1 MEEGSYR
8 WYEPEYK
15 TGNLGEYI
23 SYLQRKWESDGK
35 PHIDNA
41 TLASEYMLTSYGTNH
56 AEYPG
61 SIPTYYNPET
71 NEIVVGAVKIQG
83 GNVIINA
90 GVINTFGGRIDVMD
104 GFGQMEINNKTPYD
118 LKLNLLDT
126 GGTDLRGI
134 EGTVSITDRNKW
146 NNGYITT
153 TYRRIGSDIT
163 VEESGWAWVG
173 RDYIPVVF
181 SRETIH
187 DSRNTRYFPKQNLWY
202 AIEKGMFGKRWVE
215 GYLSASEFELFK
227 QLHGDQ
233 WHQYIDSYA
242 YMTNWES
249 AGTKL
254 KLDEWFE
261 VEHNYYDREVVYKA
275 IEDVLPYLTNEG
287 HNINYYY
294 LNDAWGEEPKWEYDM
309 YHNPELPDG
318 SFHQRWYL
326 PSVEVREHII
336 FKADYDVQVNFIGW
350 DEGSISVKSEGAV
363 KLNNMLSSLKGQ
375 VTIDAK
381 GGIAQVA
388 DDAVIRSEQI
398 TLKTGEGDIG
408 SPLNPVGVQLTSDT
422 GGLTAIGNNVYI
434 RSDIGDLILSDI
446 RLNDPS
452 GIMRLETIGDISA
465 DPGLVLE
472 GNRIE
477 LMSGQGSIGRAG
489 NPIQL
494 KAGSDGLMAS
504 AAHDIYLSQT
514 EGDLYLGS
522 ALSSSGDV
530 WLQVVDGSLIDANV
544 SETRDERTEEEL
556 DKHWHESRLMDE
568 GAQIS
573 AEETIAAYEN
583 ARTREYYEYWQLRNI
598 RPVYD
603 EHGEVTGYEADP
615 YDENHPNQR
624 LHELHGRYGAEQF
637 SPEWQYVATE
647 QEREELTE
655 GFEWTREQLETA
667 LSKTV
672 LSKKT
677 SSTVPVFEEP
687 NIRGRNVVIL
697 VEQGSVGIDQGE
709 LIIDA
714 EDPTVLQERQNRLA
728 LASAEAN
735 DVLVDEDSML
745 ITVLLR
751 DSVDVD
757 LIEGGSLEVKA
768 RDHVYLGSQ
777 EPIYVKAVESGSD
790 IRIKG
795 KEGLYSVSGG
805 INVISGHNLII
816 EGGTGGIGD
825 LSNPIKLDLTP
836 DSTVI
841 ARATEDIYLE
851 SLNGDL
857 NVAEIFSRSGVFL
870 SASGS
875 IVNFGGERDY
885 VIEGNRIELMAGGTV
900 GHQDNVFT
908 VVSGDGGVSVQAE
921 ADVYLRDF
929 GTNVRINKLSAGG
942 PVNYDAV
949 QGRISIL
956 GDIKGGSL
964 VSLRAA
970 QALSIGSSGSID
982 GSSQV
987 ELAGT
992 DLIMDDGA
1000 WIKAADKVTA
1010 DFNGFMT
1017 LSSLEAG
1024 LVDLKADS
1032 HITQTEDGSI
1042 KGKLEVVAAGK
1053 IILDG
1058 LNNVAELK
1066 LENRGNGDTKFV
1078 NTSGDLSLIAAM
1090 LWHSGNIEIT
1100 NAGGSI
1106 SGETVFT
1113 EDGDISLTA
1122 NGSILT
1128 DFTIASNG
1136 GISLTAE
1143 TGSISAGYTQANDG
1157 DITFAAQG
1165 NIEISNILMTNKN
1178 VYLSSQ
1184 GRIETTGN
1192 GRIQAD
1198 LLDMV
1203 SSGSQLLL
1211 GDHTF
1216 ASLKS
1221 RITNAGDLQIN
1232 NTRSLT
1238 LQGID
1243 VNEGDVLIQNTGD
1256 MTVGG
1261 VVSAGNGGSIS
1272 LTSSNNM
1279 VIREQ
1284 VGTTG
1289 EVSLSAG
1296 GSISAV
1302 DNGRIAD
1309 AALLTTAS
1317 RTGQTLVGDQVK
1329 AFTAVN
1335 TGSGV
1340 IQFANQGDL
1349 VVNRVAQVL
1358 AGDIIISGG
1367 NVSITDLIQTAGDI
1381 YLSAAGELVQD
1392 SDKSILTGRKL
1403 VTESGGSQ
1411 LLTGANKVA
1420 TFAGV
1425 ISGAGNLQL
1434 QNLDS
1439 LVIKSITVADGD
1451 IDVNT
1456 PEQLEVVGEVS
1467 AGNTNKIQLTSGG
1480 NIQIV
1485 ELVKTLGEVH
1495 LSSQGSI
1502 TTADAGRIHAA
1513 QLTAISDGEVTF
1525 AGDNLVGRFAARSTD
1540 GAIRFSNLGTL
1551 QLLDLSTSDNIEINT
1566 ADGLEILGT
1575 IDTTGEVSLTAAG
1588 KITETG
1594 QGRVI
1599 NAAILK
1605 AVSGAGQELLG
1616 ANSIEVYDATN
1627 LGHGPVRF
1635 ANIESF
1641 TLKQLVQSSGDIELI
1656 SRGDFDLGI
1665 DLATAGGSIR
1675 IDSGGGLVVGTD
1687 VTTGDG
1693 SIELSSGARFDLI
1706 GNVVSGGGDITLSS
1720 GGLFDLTGTVTTNS
1734 GNVLLNSIGC
1744 VLSGVVSTEDG
1755 DILLVSNGLVDLIGT
1770 VSSGDGN
1777 IELISGDSFDL
1788 SGNVRTSAGNILLSS
1803 NGGFALIGEVDTY
1816 DGNVLLNSGGQVG
1829 LSGDVS
1835 AGGIIELNS
1844 ADRFDLSGTVI
1855 TGSGDIKLNSDE
1867 GFDLSGDVTSGKGD
1881 IELSSGDRFELT
1893 GSVRTAGGNI
1903 VLSSGAELSLN
1914 GKAATGKGNIL
1925 LNSGDSIDLAGT
1937 VTSGEGRIEL
1947 KSADRFDLSGK
1958 VETAGGNIT
1967 LYGGRGVFL
1976 VGDVVTAS
1984 GNIAL
1989 RSGLELVLT
1998 GSVVTDN
2005 GNIVVDSDDSLD
2017 LSGIVNSDRGDIE
2030 LSSGGNFDL
2039 SGDVTANIGNIAIN
2053 AIDGLYIGGAV
2064 SSVDGGRIELTTG
2077 GNLVV
2082 DGEIAATGTVLLNAV
2097 GAITELNN
2105 GRIVGASLLETRSG
2119 RGQALTGVNR
2129 VSVFRAVN
2137 TGTGA
2142 IQFVNSGLPLLVK
2155 SVIQEQAGEDIW
2167 ISSASDIAV
2176 EQIWATAGLVELESD
2191 QGSITNANQNEAA
2204 VVAGDVILKAQ
2215 SGSIGSEEKLLVID
2229 SGNGSNGSV
2238 TANAKGNI
2246 AIAENSGD
2254 FAAAVISSAE
2264 GDLIIMANGSII
2276 SASSAAANERN
2287 FSGVNIDL
2295 LAQNGSIGT
2304 AANRVSASA
2313 VQVLNA
2319 KAKGNIFLDAVNGL
2333 TTQMLVSELG
2343 SINLYVTGGRL
2354 DAELIE
2360 ANAGLTVAADD
2371 VAIAR
2376 LVHTGD
2382 GSLGLAFTG
2391 VSNEMADN
2399 VVIRELAGRDIQ
2411 VERLIANFSSIISEA
2426 ERIRFDYF
2434 DVGTY
2439 AYVASENNTV
2449 AIDSVVTK
2457 LRDVSLQLYSN
2468 CKPFNLL
2475 LNSNR
2480 KVETSALVINC
2491 DRDYTIN
2498 GVKGGISIIAF
2509 AQAIMHGDQLPSR
2522 LGIFPYPSVFNLGV
2536 QSLISFGQDIVSTV
2550 DDEEDTEDDEAVQ
2563 EEGDSGEED
2572 QNAEQQ

>member
-294 LNDAWGEEPKWEYDM
+294 LNDAWGSEPKWYDDM
-309 YHNPELPDG
+309 DHNPELPDG

-381 GGIAQVA
+381 GGIVQVA

-477 LMSGQGSIGRAG
+477 LMSGQGSIGRAD

-514 EGDLYLGS
+514 EGDLYLES

-697 VEQGSVGIDQGE
+697 VEQGSVGIDRGE

-728 LASAEAN
+728 LAAAEAN

-757 LIEGGSLEVKA
+757 LIEGGSLEVKT

-805 INVISGHNLII
+805 INVIRGHNLII

-900 GHQDNVFT
+900 GHQGNVFT

-1157 DITFAAQG
+1157 D
-1165 NIEISNILMTNKN
+1165 
-1178 VYLSSQ
+1178 
-1184 GRIETTGN
+1184 
-1192 GRIQAD
+1192 
-1198 LLDMV
+1198 
-1203 SSGSQLLL
+1203 
-1211 GDHTF
+1211 
-1216 ASLKS
+1216 
-1221 RITNAGDLQIN
+1221 LQIN

-1403 VTESGGSQ
+1403 VIESGGSQ

-1456 PEQLEVVGEVS
+1456 PGQLEVVGEVS

-1485 ELVKTLGEVH
+1485 ELVKTHGEVH

-1627 LGHGPVRF
+1627 LGHCPVRF

-1734 GNVLLNSIGC
+1734 GNV
-1744 VLSGVVSTEDG
+1744 
-1755 DILLVSNGLVDLIGT
+1755 
-1770 VSSGDGN
+1770 
-1777 IELISGDSFDL
+1777 
-1788 SGNVRTSAGNILLSS
+1788 
-1803 NGGFALIGEVDTY
+1803 
-1816 DGNVLLNSGGQVG
+1816 
-1829 LSGDVS
+1829 
-1835 AGGIIELNS
+1835 
-1844 ADRFDLSGTVI
+1844 
-1855 TGSGDIKLNSDE
+1855 
-1867 GFDLSGDVTSGKGD
+1867 
-1881 IELSSGDRFELT
+1881 
-1893 GSVRTAGGNI
+1893 
-1903 VLSSGAELSLN
+1903 
-1914 GKAATGKGNIL
+1914 L

-2563 EEGDSGEED
+2563 EEGDSDEED